1 VNNRSPKAFLKFN
14 KQERSGIFF
23 LLLLIVVFQILY
35 YVGATYSIDNTP
47 QIFSEDADYQL
58 KLEELKRRNLKKDS
72 VVIYPFNPN
81 FISDYK
87 GYTLGL
93 SPEEI
98 DRLHNFRANNQFV
111 ISQEEFQLV
120 TGISDSLLYKLAPY
134 FKFPTWASAKKKT
147 AIAATDKTKDV
158 GIRSPIGTGES
169 FRASSFIKIKDLNK
183 ATAQELKV
191 IKGIGD
197 KLSQRIVKFRDRLGG
212 FVDERQLS
220 HVYGLDLEVVDQV
233 LKRYGILE
241 PPPISKI
248 NINSSSV
255 HDIAKLVYFKYS
267 VATRIVAYRE
277 QVGGIGSFDELVNI
291 EDFPSDKLDIIQLYL
306 QL

>member
-1 VNNRSPKAFLKFN
+1 MNNRAPKSFLKFN

-35 YVGATYSIDNTP
+35 FVGYAYPTDNTP
-47 QIFSEDADYQL
+47 QIFTEDVDYQM
-58 KLEELKRRNLKKDS
+58 KMEELKERNSKRDS
-72 VVIYPFNPN
+72 MVIFPFNPN

-87 GYTLGL
+87 GYTLGM
-93 SPEEI
+93 SPGEI
-98 DRLHNFRANNQFV
+98 DRLHNFRANNKFV
-111 ISQEEFQLV
+111 NSEKEFQLV
-120 TGISDSLLYKLAPY
+120 TRISDSLLDKLAPY
-134 FKFPTWASAKKKT
+134 FKFPDWATDRTKT
-147 AIAATDKTKDV
+147 DLTATDKSEVVDTPYP
-158 GIRSPIGTGES
+158 IRTYES
-169 FRASSFIKIKDLNK
+169 HRALSSIKIKDLNK
-183 ATAQELKV
+183 ATAQELKD
-191 IKGIGD
+191 IRGIGD

-212 FVDERQLS
+212 FIDERQLS
-220 HVYGLDLEVVDQV
+220 HVYGLDLEVVDRV
-233 LKRYGILE
+233 LKRYRVLN

-267 VATRIVAYRE
+267 VAAKIVAYRQ
-277 QVGGIGSFDELVNI
+277 QVGAIDSFDELVNI